1 MPDGSDIT
9 VASYDLLMKE
19 CAEVARPCRC
29 ERTIECQGFKVK
41 GKVNALPHVIA
52 VLLGLR
58 SWGCPDANL
67 DELYHGL
74 GYEAFHSVFLS

>member
-1 MPDGSDIT
+1 M
-9 VASYDLLMKE
+9 
-19 CAEVARPCRC
+19 
-29 ERTIECQGFKVK
+29 
-41 GKVNALPHVIA
+41 NALPHVIA

-74 GYEAFHSVFLS
+74 GYEAFHSVFFELMRTKCKQHFKNQRDISNTSAENWLGCIWLLKNSWMSYL

>member
-1 MPDGSDIT
+1 M
-9 VASYDLLMKE
+9 
-19 CAEVARPCRC
+19 
-29 ERTIECQGFKVK
+29 
-41 GKVNALPHVIA
+41 NALPLPHVIA